1 MFEKLNQLYEDF
13 CWWEIED
20 EHLKESLKMQMI
32 QEVGTTS
39 DLYKIKNNLVAVAKS
54 DRQDDVLFSEG
65 DNFYVVH
72 LTYNNN
78 NSSLYPRYK
87 ILKQGELMDYM
98 EWYYNN
104 V

>member
-39 DLYKIKNNLVAVAKS
+39 DLYKIKNNLVAAAKS
-54 DRQDDVLFSEG
+54 DR
-65 DNFYVVH
+65 
-72 LTYNNN
+72 
-78 NSSLYPRYK
+78 
-87 ILKQGELMDYM
+87 
-98 EWYYNN
+98 
-104 V
+104 

>member
-54 DRQDDVLFSEG
+54 DRQDDVLFSDG

-72 LTYNNN
+72 LTYSN
-78 NSSLYPRYK
+78 NSGLYPRYK